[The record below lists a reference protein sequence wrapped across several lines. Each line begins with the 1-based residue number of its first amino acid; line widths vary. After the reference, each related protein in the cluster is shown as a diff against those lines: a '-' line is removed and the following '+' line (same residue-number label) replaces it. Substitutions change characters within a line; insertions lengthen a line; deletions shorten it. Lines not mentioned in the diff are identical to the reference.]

1 MKKTKTG
8 YSTDSSVLEEL
19 VALGQSE
26 IPGLILRYRE
36 IDKLLST
43 YIKALPEILNK
54 ETKRIHTN
62 FSQHTAATGR
72 LASSSPNIQNIPI
85 RTENG
90 KKIRK
95 AFIATPGNLLLTA
108 DYSQVELRLLAHF
121 SEDETMVEAFQNGK
135 DIHAQTA
142 SEVTGLPLDQITS
155 EERSKAKAVNFGL
168 MYGQSSFGLSKALK
182 ISRGE
187 AKDYITSYFQ
197 NFSQVKD
204 YLDSLRES
212 AEQTGYAQTMFHR
225 KDFYRTSIQQTEP

>member
-1 MKKTKTG
+1 
-8 YSTDSSVLEEL
+8 
-19 VALGQSE
+19 
-26 IPGLILRYRE
+26 
-36 IDKLLST
+36 
-43 YIKALPEILNK
+43 
-54 ETKRIHTN
+54 
-62 FSQHTAATGR
+62 
-72 LASSSPNIQNIPI
+72 
-85 RTENG
+85 
-90 KKIRK
+90 
-95 AFIATPGNLLLTA
+95 
-108 DYSQVELRLLAHF
+108 
-121 SEDETMVEAFQNGK
+121 MVEAFQNGK

-142 SEVTGLPLDQITS
+142 SEVTGFPLDQITS

-225 KDFYRTSIQQTEP
+225 KRFLPNINSTNRTIKSQAERVAINSPIQGTAADIIKKAMIDIFTEMKTQGLQSKMILQVHDELIFDVVESELEQMKKIVQEKMENVVKLKVPLTVDMGIGVNWYDLK